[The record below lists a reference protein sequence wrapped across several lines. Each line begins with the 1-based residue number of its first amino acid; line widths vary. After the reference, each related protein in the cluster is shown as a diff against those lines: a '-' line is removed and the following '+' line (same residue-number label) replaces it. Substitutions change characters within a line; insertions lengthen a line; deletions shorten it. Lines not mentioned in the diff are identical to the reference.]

1 MPQSAPEVDFRWVG
15 PVSLCPGCGANA
27 FQTVLSLDQ
36 DTLMPTAWFVNAT
49 CAQCDALVV
58 MACPADRLIREPGL
72 NSKEE
77 IDDE

>member
-1 MPQSAPEVDFRWVG
+1 
-15 PVSLCPGCGANA
+15 
-27 FQTVLSLDQ
+27 
-36 DTLMPTAWFVNAT
+36 MPTAWFVNAT